1 MRLVTVEI
9 LGVKLEAPL
18 LNHKVARKYDDG
30 IARVVKIAD
39 ETKHCNSGSEAI
51 EKQCNAVVDFI
62 EDIFGKG
69 SALKVLGE
77 ETDLLTCLDAWEELT
92 DVYEKQV
99 NPILEERNKRAIAKF
114 REKNGDM
121 SVSYT
126 HLTLPTIGG

>member
-1 MRLVTVEI
+1 MRLITVEI

-121 SVSYT
+121 
-126 HLTLPTIGG
+126 